1 MTGSKQTIDLHDKVA
16 LVTGAA
22 SGIGRATSIR
32 LAAAGAAVMCADL
45 DGDGAKQT
53 AESIAG
59 DGGSAAA
66 LQLDVTD
73 ETAVEKGLQ
82 QTLDALGGFDIL
94 FNNAGIGAADYEKTL
109 DVNLNGV
116 YYGLRYGAELLA
128 ARGGGSIINTASIA
142 GLQGLVTPLP
152 LEVMAE
158 ASDQGM
164 GAGMV
169 EGGGIAYIASKHAV
183 VGMTR
188 QFAISYGQRG
198 VRVNAVAPGYIA
210 TPMTEMIQD
219 GSVIQSGYESLHP
232 MGRLGQPEEIAD
244 AVVFLASDGASF
256 ITGVTL
262 PVDGGY
268 SAR

>member
-1 MTGSKQTIDLHDKVA
+1 MSDARPTIDLRDKVA

-32 LAAAGAAVMCADL
+32 LADAGAAVMCADI
-45 DGDGAKQT
+45 DGDGAKAT
-53 AESIAG
+53 SETIAG
-59 DGGSAAA
+59 SGGRAAS

-73 ETAVEKGLQ
+73 ETAVEESLH

-94 FNNAGIGAADYEKTL
+94 FNNAGIGDVDYERTL

-116 YYGLRYGAELLA
+116 YYGLKHGAALLA
-128 ARGGGSIINTASIA
+128 ERGGGAIVSTASIA
-142 GLQGLVTPLP
+142 GLQGLVTPIA
-152 LEVMAE
+152 MAD
-158 ASDQGM
+158 SSM
-164 GAGMV
+164 GEGFT
-169 EGGGIAYIASKHAV
+169 EGGGIAYVASKHAV

-188 QFAISYGQRG
+188 QYAISYAQRG
-198 VRVNAVAPGYIA
+198 VRVNAVAPGYID
-210 TPMTEMIQD
+210 TPLTEMIRD
-219 GSVIQSGYESLHP
+219 GSAIQSGYEDLHP
-232 MGRLGQPEEIAD
+232 MGRLGRAEEIAD
-244 AVVFLASDGASF
+244 AVVYLSSDRASF